1 MVKEQTNG
9 SRDRIEGPPNSYD
22 GEETASSTNVALE
35 TGYLHAQIEIRS
47 MSFTLYKYQLKMD

>member
-1 MVKEQTNG
+1 MTKAHN
-9 SRDRIEGPPNSYD
+9 PYD
-22 GEETASSTNVALE
+22 GNETASSKNVALE

>member
-1 MVKEQTNG
+1 MAQGTELKDHPTH
-9 SRDRIEGPPNSYD
+9 D